1 MSLAAK
7 TSAFGESSD
16 NGLVTHASKYAFDET
31 LARLKRAIDA
41 TGDFQMLYNV
51 DHAAAAAGVGSPIRP
66 MVLVLFANPK
76 SGSAL
81 QTAAPTIGIDLPMR
95 ALVWENESGSTFVTM
110 NSAAWLMHRHGLSDR
125 SENISRLDSLFE
137 KLSRA
142 ATE

>member
-1 MSLAAK
+1 MTGPLDS
-7 TSAFGESSD
+7 SNFGETGGS
-16 NGLVTHASKYAFDET
+16 GLVTHASKYAFVET
-31 LARLKRAIDA
+31 LARLERAIDA
-41 TGDFQMLYNV
+41 TGDFKVIYKV

-81 QTAAPTIGIDLPMR
+81 QTAAPTIGLDLPMR
-95 ALVWENESGSTFVTM
+95 ALVWENESGKVFVTM
-110 NSAAWLMHRHGLSDR
+110 NSALWLLDRHGLGAR
-125 SENISRLDSLFE
+125 AEVISKLASLVE